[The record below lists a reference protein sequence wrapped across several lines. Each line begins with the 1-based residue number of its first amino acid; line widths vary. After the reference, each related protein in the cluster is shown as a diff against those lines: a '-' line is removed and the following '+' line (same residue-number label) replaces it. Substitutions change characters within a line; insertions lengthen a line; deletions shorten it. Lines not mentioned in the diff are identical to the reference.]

1 MSGLCTRM
9 CDHPELSIVVDEG
22 QNVCTHCGSILEQ
35 VISEGA
41 EWRYYGAEDRNDD
54 PSRVGLAIHKLLPE
68 SSYGSMAMNKKS
80 NSPQIKS
87 IQRLSAWC
95 LASHSERSWL
105 AALEM
110 LNQYAYRNGFTKAIL
125 QEACALLKAQEDA
138 LKLRGETR
146 RALMGAVFFV
156 SCRRFDVS
164 RTHEEIA
171 DMFRVSTRS
180 LSKAIQRFGF
190 VADENPL
197 RKTQLSLAERMMNGL
212 SVSEEQRADIL
223 ESIRQVFKS
232 PDEELEHTPKVMV
245 AGLIA
250 RVLSKGISE
259 KAALRVFMKDF
270 SKHSGVSVVSI
281 QKVCYVSS
289 K

>member
-1 MSGLCTRM
+1 
-9 CDHPELSIVVDEG
+9 
-22 QNVCTHCGSILEQ
+22 
-35 VISEGA
+35 
-41 EWRYYGAEDRNDD
+41 
-54 PSRVGLAIHKLLPE
+54 
-68 SSYGSMAMNKKS
+68 
-80 NSPQIKS
+80 
-87 IQRLSAWC
+87 
-95 LASHSERSWL
+95 
-105 AALEM
+105 
-110 LNQYAYRNGFTKAIL
+110 
-125 QEACALLKAQEDA
+125 
-138 LKLRGETR
+138 
-146 RALMGAVFFV
+146 
-156 SCRRFDVS
+156 
-164 RTHEEIA
+164 
-171 DMFRVSTRS
+171 
-180 LSKAIQRFGF
+180 